1 MSVKTRAER
10 SESQDWFHI
19 AALGE
24 QLRSENSLS
33 TQRDR
38 IASMT
43 GRLIEGV
50 VEVWLEEKFFR
61 LPDWEAGSIFP
72 PQPTLAGMKLAFK
85 AGKLITQSKSIKN
98 SASHATF
105 AAIPLEDQGI
115 TLGILQITRRKGPG
129 FSTAELNLLQSL
141 AQIISVSLFASHR
154 TEVEQFRL
162 RQLNLVREVSSQI
175 ANVLNLDEL
184 AARVTELIQKT
195 FHYYYVAIFTLD
207 SNSNALRFRS
217 SAGVP
222 RNGKKKAAIALEVEM
237 GQGLIGESA

>member
-1 MSVKTRAER
+1 MV
-10 SESQDWFHI
+10 D
-19 AALGE
+19 
-24 QLRSENSLS
+24 
-33 TQRDR
+33 
-38 IASMT
+38 
-43 GRLIEGV
+43 
-50 VEVWLEEKFFR
+50 VWLQEKFFR
-61 LPDWEAGSIFP
+61 LPDWKDGFIFP

-129 FSTAELNLLQSL
+129 FSTAELNLLQGL

-162 RQLNLVREVSSQI
+162 RQLNLVREVSTQI

-222 RNGKKKAAIALEVEM
+222 RKGRRPP
-237 GQGLIGESA
+237 SP